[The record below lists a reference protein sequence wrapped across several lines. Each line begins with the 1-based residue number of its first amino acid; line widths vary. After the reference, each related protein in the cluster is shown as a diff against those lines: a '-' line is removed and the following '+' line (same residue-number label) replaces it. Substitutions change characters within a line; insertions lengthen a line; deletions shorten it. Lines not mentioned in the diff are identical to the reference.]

1 MFFSKINFPSF
12 PSFPSIPQ
20 YLRSS
25 LFSSSSISSSSFNS
39 STSFNNN
46 LNQKQSSSFH
56 SSPTSSPFLSS
67 SPSCFNSFKIPQK
80 NLQRINCFPPPTFLF
95 LQIII
100 AALIIPMMAN
110 AETENPF
117 PNDFEEH
124 RICGRLLINALKTV
138 CNHQYLQPT
147 REQLYDNYY
156 KNTGMVFRARRGSS
170 SISEIVGGG
179 TSRKRRGIIWE
190 CCTNKCSLNYIRN
203 NYCAPGSVGGDEA
216 LPSWQF
222 VEDVRRRRR

>member
-25 LFSSSSISSSSFNS
+25 LFFSSSTSYSFNS
-39 STSFNNN
+39 STTTTSFNNN

-56 SSPTSSPFLSS
+56 SSPTSSPFLL
-67 SPSCFNSFKIPQK
+67 SPSHFCFNSFKIPQK
-80 NLQRINCFPPPTFLF
+80 NYQRINCFPPTFLF

-156 KNTGMVFRARRGSS
+156 KNTGMVFRARRASS

-179 TSRKRRGIIWE
+179 ASRKRRGIIWE
-190 CCTNKCSLNYIRN
+190 C
-203 NYCAPGSVGGDEA
+203 
-216 LPSWQF
+216 W
-222 VEDVRRRRR
+222 